1 MKKRER
7 TTYGVWDE
15 NCPRN
20 KSFEI
25 RVECGKLNCS
35 QSENSDFLIA
45 IISVKKVIILRH
57 EAKSLESVR
66 FVV

>member
-1 MKKRER
+1 MKKREK
-7 TTYGVWDE
+7 TTYGVLDE

-35 QSENSDFLIA
+35 ESENSDFLIA
-45 IISVKKVIILRH
+45 IKSVKKL
-57 EAKSLESVR
+57 
-66 FVV
+66 